1 MAAAIEDYGII
12 GDCETVALVGR
23 NGSIDW
29 FCVPRFDSDACFAAL
44 LGTRANGRWLLAP
57 TSAVSNTT
65 RRYRDHTLILETRFD
80 TADGSVTLIDF
91 MRPQS
96 GHSVSVSSGDADLI
110 RIVRGESGQV
120 RMGMELT
127 IRFDYGLSVPWISA
141 MGEGLLHAIAG
152 PHLVVINGGTALTH
166 SDGTVKAE
174 FTVTAGQT
182 VPFVIVH
189 NPSHYPAP
197 LPVSA
202 SAALAQTE
210 RFWRD
215 WIAHCTYRG
224 IAADAV
230 ERSLLV
236 LKALTYAPTGGIVA
250 APTTSLPEEIGGE
263 RNWDYRY
270 CWLRDATFT
279 LLAFMNAG
287 FHREADAWRDWL
299 LRAVAGEASQD
310 QIMYGIAGER
320 RLLEWEVPWLPGYEN
335 SKPVRV
341 GNAAATQ
348 LQLDVYGE
356 VADAMYQA
364 RKGASSVPEQSAAIE
379 RDWISHLEKIWRH
392 PDEGIWE
399 IRGERQ
405 QFTHSKVMAWVAV
418 DRAIKDF
425 ERFKLAAPLDHWR
438 GLRDKIHQDVCQHG
452 FNATVGTFVQSYG
465 STALDASLLLIP
477 LVGFLPAS
485 DRRVIATIEAI
496 ERKLVVDGFVL
507 RYDLKKSN
515 DGIAGDEATFLF
527 CSFWLVDCLIMLG
540 RRDDARHLFD
550 RLLNVRNDLGLLAE
564 EYDPI
569 GGRQLGN
576 FPQAFSHIGLV
587 NSAVNLS
594 RAVGTLSQRTDTEP
608 TKVAA

>member
-1 MAAAIEDYGII
+1 MGAAIEDYGII
-12 GDCETVALVGR
+12 GDCETVALVAR

-29 FCVPRFDSDACFAAL
+29 LCVPRFDSDACFAAL
-44 LGTRANGRWLLAP
+44 LGTRENGRWLLAP
-57 TSAVSNTT
+57 TSAVRKTT

-80 TADGSVTLIDF
+80 TAEGSVTVIDF
-91 MRPQS
+91 MRPRS
-96 GHSVSVSSGDADLI
+96 DLSLSLSSGDADLI

-120 RMGMELT
+120 PMGMELM
-127 IRFDYGLSVPWISA
+127 IRFDYGLSVPWISST
-141 MGEGLLHAIAG
+141 GENLLHAIAG
-152 PHLVVINGGTALTH
+152 PHLIVINGGTRLTH

-174 FTVTAGQT
+174 FTIAAGQT

-189 NPSHYPAP
+189 SPSHHPAP

-210 RFWRD
+210 RFWLD
-215 WIAHCTYRG
+215 WVSHCTYRG
-224 IAADAV
+224 IASEAV
-230 ERSLLV
+230 ERSLIV

-287 FHREADAWRDWL
+287 FHSEADAWRDWL
-299 LRAVAGEASQD
+299 LRAVAGKASQD

-320 RLLEWEVPWLPGYEN
+320 RLLEWEVTWLPGYEN

-356 VADAMYQA
+356 VADAMHQA
-364 RKGASSVPEQSAAIE
+364 RKSASSVPEQSAAIE
-379 RDWISHLEKIWRH
+379 RDWISYLEQVWMQ

-425 ERFKLAAPLDHWR
+425 ERFQLAAPLDHWR
-438 GLRDKIHQDVCQHG
+438 RLRDKIHQDVCQHG
-452 FNATVGTFVQSYG
+452 FNRAVGTFVQSYG
-465 STALDASLLLIP
+465 ATALDAGLLLIP

-485 DRRVIATIEAI
+485 DPRVVATVEAI

-507 RYDLKKSN
+507 RYDLKKSD
-515 DGIAGDEATFLF
+515 DGLAGDEATFLF
-527 CSFWLVDCLIMLG
+527 CSFWLVDCLVMMG
-540 RRDDARHLFD
+540 RRDDAQRLFN

-564 EYDPI
+564 EYDPVSR
-569 GGRQLGN
+569 RQLGN

-594 RAVGTLSQRTDTEP
+594 RAIAPLSQRTDTEP
-608 TKVAA
+608 SEMAA